1 MPCGRSP
8 KWRGSLRFPPPSY
21 PGPRVHRCASHW
33 RERLGSAITGTGA
46 PGAGNCAP
54 YSHLCPSGG
63 TCSGSSSRSD
73 PLPALAAVT
82 GPGCQRWLGDTD
94 TVPSGRAQ
102 GSNPGLLHC
111 RQILCH
117 LSHNGSPYSLDIL
130 LSRFRTS
137 LLFHCS
143 VVSNSLRPHG
153 LQLTRLPYPSSEW
166 AQENTKRVL
175 A

>member
-1 MPCGRSP
+1 MPRRPALRSRP
-8 KWRGSLRFPPPSY
+8 LVRPLAALLVCFQECSLAGSFHFQNPMAISIVWFPPPSY

-33 RERLGSAITGTGA
+33 RERLGSAVTGTGA

-94 TVPSGRAQ
+94 TVPSGTAGMLRLT
-102 GSNPGLLHC
+102 S
-111 RQILCH
+111 
-117 LSHNGSPYSLDIL
+117 
-130 LSRFRTS
+130 LSRNPQGTCRDPNP
-137 LLFHCS
+137 LL
-143 VVSNSLRPHG
+143 LLKG
-153 LQLTRLPYPSSEW
+153 LCVGFPGE
-166 AQENTKRVL
+166 
-175 A
+175 